1 MEKLLMIWST
11 SDAELELDFEDAAK
25 DFTVNG
31 NDIALNFK
39 IHLDAIMEKLIT
51 LANQKFVD
59 RDGDG
64 IIEIST
70 GNDDGHQD
78 IGGK

>member
-1 MEKLLMIWST
+1 MLNLNSILK
-11 SDAELELDFEDAAK
+11 DATK

-31 NDIALNFK
+31 NDTLNFK
-39 IHLDAIMEKLIT
+39 IHLDAIMAKLIT
-51 LANQKFVD
+51 LANQNLLVD

-78 IGGK
+78 IGEI

>member
-1 MEKLLMIWST
+1 MLNLNSILR
-11 SDAELELDFEDAAK
+11 DATK

-39 IHLDAIMEKLIT
+39 IHLDAIMAKLIT
-51 LANQKFVD
+51 LANQNLLVD

-78 IGGK
+78 IGNK